1 MHELDWLRRYKNSL
15 YLAPIYNWGNDQ
27 QKEKWVRDWA
37 SGGPSGGKIG
47 CFGLSEPGN
56 GSDAGAASTTG
67 IIVLLENHFILFS
80 ATKVDGGYLLN
91 GTKMWITNSYESQAG
106 VVFATSDKN
115 QKHRVCKKFTLSL
128 TIDLFH

>member
-1 MHELDWLRRYKNSL
+1 MHDFDWLSRYKNSL
-15 YLAPIYNWGNDQ
+15 YLAPIYNWGNDH

-67 IIVLLENHFILFS
+67 IIVSFKVYVSSFS
-80 ATKVDGGYLLN
+80 
-91 GTKMWITNSYESQAG
+91 
-106 VVFATSDKN
+106 
-115 QKHRVCKKFTLSL
+115 
-128 TIDLFH
+128 